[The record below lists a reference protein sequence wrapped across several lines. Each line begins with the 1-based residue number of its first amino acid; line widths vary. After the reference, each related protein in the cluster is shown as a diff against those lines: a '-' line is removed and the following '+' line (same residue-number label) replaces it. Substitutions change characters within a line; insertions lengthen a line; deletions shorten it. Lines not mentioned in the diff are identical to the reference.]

1 MRPGN
6 PLRNFRFLWP
16 ETWAKL
22 ELKSKT
28 QPRNEVLACDQQLLL
43 CTIMY
48 HLHEVLPFVLHC
60 HQGQQKSRC
69 PCLLSCYS
77 LHGSHLQTL
86 QAYKHIYI
94 YIQHLV
100 GGFNVPKKCQCGSS
114 FHFFMELKH
123 VFNHQGSS
131 KHHSI
136 IFHGLR
142 FCSFTVFHRGLVSRT
157 LPCVKA
163 KLNYSRYIKVYELS
177 CNYRYKLY
185 IRLYKYIAELLLL

>member
-1 MRPGN
+1 MIN
-6 PLRNFRFLWP
+6 NYYF
-16 ETWAKL
+16 
-22 ELKSKT
+22 
-28 QPRNEVLACDQQLLL
+28 VLL
-43 CTIMY
+43 CTICMKYY
-48 HLHEVLPFVLHC
+48 HLYYIAIKANKNRGVLV
-60 HQGQQKSRC
+60 S
-69 PCLLSCYS
+69 CLAIHYTDRIFKLCK
-77 LHGSHLQTL
+77 LIN
-86 QAYKHIYI
+86 IYI